1 VALAAKMIRHL
12 RERDPYCVH
21 CGIDQDLIPHHRR
34 NRQMGG
40 SKLLD
45 RYDNLLMIC
54 SGYNSQMESNARV
67 ARESR
72 EFGHKLGQWDGFES
86 PVFDSIRVTW
96 FVLDKSGNKTQCDP
110 PIYLI

>member
-1 VALAAKMIRHL
+1 
-12 RERDPYCVH
+12 
-21 CGIDQDLIPHHRR
+21 
-34 NRQMGG
+34 MGG

-72 EFGHKLGQWDGFES
+72 EFGHKLGQWDEFDS
-86 PVFDSIRVTW
+86 PVFDCIKVTW
-96 FVLDKSGNKTQCDP
+96 FVINDLGDKTECNP
-110 PIYLI
+110 PSYLI